1 MDQLH
6 GIDFKKGCF
15 VGQEVVQR
23 MERRSTART
32 RVVPVTFDGAAPSTG
47 AEVMAAEKSV
57 GTMGSTADGRGL
69 ALLRL
74 DRADDALAAG
84 HPLKAGDVT
93 LHLVKPDWMQ
103 FPFPGESKPQGK
115 TA

>member
-1 MDQLH
+1 GPTKQFEARVVALGIPRGDLDFTYGDALPHEADMDQLH

-32 RVVPVTFDGAAPSTG
+32 RVVPVTFDGAPPSVG
-47 AEVMAAEKSV
+47 AKVMAAEKPV
-57 GTMGSTADGRGL
+57 GTIGSTVDGRGL

-74 DRADDALAAG
+74 DRAADA
-84 HPLKAGDVT
+84 
-93 LHLVKPDWMQ
+93 
-103 FPFPGESKPQGK
+103 
-115 TA
+115 